1 MISLN
6 GFSVMKI
13 KKVSTS
19 KSNSSFV
26 NWADICVALLNQDI
40 KHANQSHDFVYVEE
54 ISTLRNLYVTR
65 FVLLLTQQTEK
76 NQIYGSIL
84 LYSLQI
90 KN

>member
-19 KSNSSFV
+19 KSHSSFV
-26 NWADICVALLNQDI
+26 NRADICVALLNQDI
-40 KHANQSHDFVYVEE
+40 KHANQSNDFVYVEE

-76 NQIYGSIL
+76 NQI
-84 LYSLQI
+84 
-90 KN
+90 